1 MICISGNAAFSAS
14 EIAMP
19 VYSETL
25 FHRHSIHLNHYSN
38 AARNEHCQTNRPAQ
52 GGSTM
57 PAIISFRPSDRHRQ
71 LLLPRTWSEAS
82 FRFWAYSRRCHP
94 KAEHRKQDT
103 VSRKAGAYCQ
113 NHSSAGAAM
122 EPLIFNELFC
132 STSPASG
139 FRAAARIPHFQ
150 LEPHEASMYCRRVI
164 S

>member
-14 EIAMP
+14 VIEMP
-19 VYSETL
+19 IHSETL

-52 GGSTM
+52 GGNTM
-57 PAIISFRPSDRHRQ
+57 PAGISFRPSDRHRQ

-82 FRFWAYSRRCHP
+82 FRFWAHSRRCHP
-94 KAEHRKQDT
+94 KAEHRKQKYSIAQ
-103 VSRKAGAYCQ
+103 SRRVLP

-132 STSPASG
+132 SASHLQG
-139 FRAAARIPHFQ
+139 FELPLGSLTTARTP
-150 LEPHEASMYCRRVI
+150 
-164 S
+164 